1 MTSDT
6 MTTAKDPAAQAIDDA
21 RALLEALLS
30 SGSQQIHLA
39 SGGTEIYIARMG
51 AAPSP
56 MRARAAV
63 APVAEATPAPQ
74 AAAGP
79 EVAIKAPHVAT
90 LVQVL
95 GVGAQVSAG
104 QAVATVHVL
113 DEPEDI
119 VSPVAGTVAGIGA
132 AVGDLLD
139 YGTVVLTVREA
150 A

>member
-1 MTSDT
+1 
-6 MTTAKDPAAQAIDDA
+6 
-21 RALLEALLS
+21 
-30 SGSQQIHLA
+30 
-39 SGGTEIYIARMG
+39 MG

-56 MRARAAV
+56 MRARAVAV
-63 APVAEATPAPQ
+63 APPVAPA
-74 AAAGP
+74 ALGT

-95 GVGAQVSAG
+95 GVGTPVSAG

-119 VSPVAGTVAGIGA
+119 VSPVAGVITGIGA
-132 AVGDLLD
+132 AAGDLLD

>member
-1 MTSDT
+1 MTSET
-6 MTTAKDPAAQAIDDA
+6 MTIAKDPAAQAIDDA
-21 RALLEALLS
+21 RALLEALLT
-30 SGSQQIHLA
+30 SGAQQIHLD

-56 MRARAAV
+56 MRARAAAALT
-63 APVAEATPAPQ
+63 AP
-74 AAAGP
+74 AASLGA

-95 GVGAQVSAG
+95 GVGTQVTAG

-119 VSPVAGTVAGIGA
+119 VSPVAGVITGIGA
-132 AVGDLLD
+132 AAGDLLD